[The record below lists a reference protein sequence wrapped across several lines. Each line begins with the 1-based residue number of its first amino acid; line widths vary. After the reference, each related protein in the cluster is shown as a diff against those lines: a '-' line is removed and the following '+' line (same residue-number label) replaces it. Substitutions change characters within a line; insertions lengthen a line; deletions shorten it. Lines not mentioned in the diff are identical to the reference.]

1 VPTEPTLKDDGLE
14 TPEIRPWG
22 EHKYRLVQGYAR
34 VFATAMKRKWDQRVY
49 VDLYAGSGHAR
60 IEGTTRIVPTSPLR
74 ALTIPD
80 PFDRY
85 IFCEKDPALLGA
97 LRARVS
103 RERKHFDVDFVLGDG
118 NVEIDEVLAKL
129 PVPSRSNRVL
139 AFCFADPFKLD
150 DLKFETIRRLSSR
163 YIDFLILVP
172 TEMDAN
178 RNMVLYSQPH
188 NKTLDTFFGDANWRT
203 AWKKAELE
211 GEPFWGFVL
220 KYFASCMEGLGYLDH
235 AAEQAE
241 LIRSVEKNLPLYRLA
256 FFSRNP
262 LGTRF
267 WKEVR
272 KYATPQTAFD
282 F

>member
-1 VPTEPTLKDDGLE
+1 VPAESTLQDDGLE
-14 TPEIRPWG
+14 APEIGPWG
-22 EHKYRLVQGYAR
+22 EHKYRLAQGYAR

-74 ALTIPD
+74 ALKIPD
-80 PFDRY
+80 PFDQY
-85 IFCEKDPALLGA
+85 VFCELNPKLLEA
-97 LRARVS
+97 LRTRVS
-103 RERKHFDVDFVLGDG
+103 REHKDAKVGVVLG
-118 NVEIDEVLAKL
+118 NVNTEISEVLARL
-129 PVPSRSNRVL
+129 PVPSRTNRVL
-139 AFCFADPFKLD
+139 TFCFADPYKLD
-150 DLKFETIRRLSSR
+150 DLKFETVRQLSQR
-163 YIDFLILVP
+163 YVDFLILVP

-178 RNMVLYSQPH
+178 RNERRYIQPE
-188 NKTLDTFFGDANWRT
+188 NKTLDEFFGDAGWRVSWER
-203 AWKKAELE
+203 AKRE

-220 KYFASCMEGLGYLDH
+220 KHFASKMEALEYLDQ
-235 AAEQAE
+235 AAQQAE
-241 LIRSVEKNLPLYRLA
+241 LIRSFEKNLPLYRLA
-256 FFSRNP
+256 FFSRNE